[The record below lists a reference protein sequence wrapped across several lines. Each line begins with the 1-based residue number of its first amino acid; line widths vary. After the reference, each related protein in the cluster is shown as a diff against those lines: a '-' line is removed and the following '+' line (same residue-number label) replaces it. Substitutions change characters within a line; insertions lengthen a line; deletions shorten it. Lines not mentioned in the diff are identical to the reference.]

1 MPKLSIIIP
10 AYNAE
15 QYIKPCLDSILQN
28 SKESLSETEIIV
40 VNDGST
46 DNTLKILESYNQ
58 YKNIKIHTTKNKGVS
73 AARNLGISLAKGD
86 WITFIDADDTISD
99 HFVDKNIPRFNE
111 DILIKCEVV
120 NQIPDKAQVGRAVS
134 KTTREFLHGLILG
147 QINGFSVSYFYDSKI
162 LKSIRFREDI
172 YFMEDLVFLMEY
184 LKKCK
189 VKKIIEYKDAFYLY
203 RNNMESASNS
213 SVNILRNIKDA
224 SKVLEIRKNLL
235 DGTWNNDDK
244 KDLCKARFRIY
255 ENQIAKI
262 DNRKEYIKAKR
273 DKDFRQILK
282 NEIKM
287 SETSLLSK
295 MYFFIILY
303 SPYAVFL
310 MYRIIRKELKELK
323 YA

>member
-162 LKSIRFREDI
+162 LESIRFREDI

-287 SETSLLSK
+287 PETSLLSK